1 MTHYDY
7 IEWIFYKEKVFPK
20 EKMIKMEEHLY
31 TCSEC
36 MDIFLS
42 LIDAKEVNKAEEF
55 LSQDFTDGVM
65 KSIENIKHIPK
76 SKVKKSNIN
85 YRDVFTYYVAVASV
99 AIVLTLGGF
108 YSGLVD
114 MVPRVTQSTT
124 IKAHTNLPNM
134 VVDISGK
141 IVNRTSD
148 FINNFEISNMK
159 EDVR

>member
-1 MTHYDY
+1 MKHYDHV
-7 IEWIFYKEKVFPK
+7 EWIFYKRKVFPK

-31 TCSEC
+31 TCSKC

-42 LIDAKEVNKAEEF
+42 LIDDKEVNNAEES
-55 LSQDFTDGVM
+55 LSQNFTNSVM
-65 KSIENIKHIPK
+65 NSIENRKYVPK

-85 YRDVFTYYVAVASV
+85 YMDIFTYYVAVASV

-124 IKAHTNLPNM
+124 IKDNINLPSM
-134 VVDISGK
+134 VANISGK
-141 IVNRTSD
+141 IVNRTSH